1 MNTRLIVRFLCLTIV
16 ASFSSLS
23 SAQSAVSFAVSD
35 IGFTPQNAHSQNPI
49 KIAVLMPSQDSPMTT
64 FANSIVSGIKSE
76 NAQQSSPYEIILLPR
91 KFGQNALSHLQ
102 DAALMGASVAIG
114 PIGRDD
120 VNEVS
125 SLSFLPLPVVS
136 LNLPQNGI
144 ASPELMMNYSLS
156 QEEEAKQIV
165 AIAVKALPIAVDG
178 FVPSVAIFEADSPLE
193 HRIADTYALELQKL
207 GIPFTRQ
214 TLTAELMQQP
224 KFYSIES
231 SDIPKPQ
238 LETPPD
244 ATEDPYGH
252 QRVTLRNERL
262 MAQYRAKLE
271 FEAAPYQAAFLAMD
285 ARTAALVKPRLP
297 RTARVWGTSMI
308 NPGNTRQGSYAS
320 LAYDL
325 QNSGFVDSPLVI
337 HYSDSDFKASFGVNP
352 PASLIEKRLFAF
364 GVDAYRL
371 ACNWMHWQTDIHIDG
386 TTGTLTFN
394 QGQTADVKRV
404 AQPAMVLNGKI
415 ENVTEE
421 QLIAPVQ
428 RP

>member
-1 MNTRLIVRFLCLTIV
+1 
-16 ASFSSLS
+16 
-23 SAQSAVSFAVSD
+23 
-35 IGFTPQNAHSQNPI
+35 
-49 KIAVLMPSQDSPMTT
+49 MPSQDSPMTT

-144 ASPELMMNYSLS
+144 NSPELMMNYSLS

-165 AIAVKALPIAVDG
+165 AIAVKALPMAVDG
-178 FVPSVAIFEADSPLE
+178 VVPSVAIFEADSPLE
-193 HRIADTYALELQKL
+193 QRIADTYALELQKL
-207 GIPFTRQ
+207 GIPYTRQ
-214 TLTAELMQQP
+214 TLTPELMQQP
-224 KFYSIES
+224 KFYSIEN
-231 SDIPKPQ
+231 SDIPMPQ

-308 NPGNTRQGSYAS
+308 NPGNSRQGGYA
-320 LAYDL
+320 
-325 QNSGFVDSPLVI
+325 
-337 HYSDSDFKASFGVNP
+337 
-352 PASLIEKRLFAF
+352 
-364 GVDAYRL
+364 
-371 ACNWMHWQTDIHIDG
+371 
-386 TTGTLTFN
+386 
-394 QGQTADVKRV
+394 
-404 AQPAMVLNGKI
+404 
-415 ENVTEE
+415 
-421 QLIAPVQ
+421 
-428 RP
+428 

>member
-1 MNTRLIVRFLCLTIV
+1 
-16 ASFSSLS
+16 
-23 SAQSAVSFAVSD
+23 
-35 IGFTPQNAHSQNPI
+35 
-49 KIAVLMPSQDSPMTT
+49 MPSQDSPMTT

-144 ASPELMMNYSLS
+144 NSPELMMNYSLS

-178 FVPSVAIFEADSPLE
+178 VVPSVAIFEADSPLE

-207 GIPFTRQ
+207 GVPYTRQ
-214 TLTAELMQQP
+214 TLTPELMQQP
-224 KFYSIES
+224 KFYTIEN
-231 SDIPKPQ
+231 SDIPMPQ

-285 ARTAALVKPRLP
+285 ARTAALVKP
-297 RTARVWGTSMI
+297 
-308 NPGNTRQGSYAS
+308 
-320 LAYDL
+320 
-325 QNSGFVDSPLVI
+325 
-337 HYSDSDFKASFGVNP
+337 
-352 PASLIEKRLFAF
+352 
-364 GVDAYRL
+364 
-371 ACNWMHWQTDIHIDG
+371 
-386 TTGTLTFN
+386 
-394 QGQTADVKRV
+394 
-404 AQPAMVLNGKI
+404 
-415 ENVTEE
+415 
-421 QLIAPVQ
+421 
-428 RP
+428 

>member
-1 MNTRLIVRFLCLTIV
+1 
-16 ASFSSLS
+16 
-23 SAQSAVSFAVSD
+23 
-35 IGFTPQNAHSQNPI
+35 
-49 KIAVLMPSQDSPMTT
+49 
-64 FANSIVSGIKSE
+64 
-76 NAQQSSPYEIILLPR
+76 
-91 KFGQNALSHLQ
+91 
-102 DAALMGASVAIG
+102 
-114 PIGRDD
+114 
-120 VNEVS
+120 
-125 SLSFLPLPVVS
+125 
-136 LNLPQNGI
+136 
-144 ASPELMMNYSLS
+144 
-156 QEEEAKQIV
+156 
-165 AIAVKALPIAVDG
+165 
-178 FVPSVAIFEADSPLE
+178 
-193 HRIADTYALELQKL
+193 
-207 GIPFTRQ
+207 
-214 TLTAELMQQP
+214 MQQP
-224 KFYSIES
+224 KFYTIES

-404 AQPAMVLNGKI
+404 AQPAMVLNGKV